1 MKNSK
6 DTGSKKKNNVSKK
19 TSKNTSVKKDIKKK
33 ETKVVKKNDGVSKE
47 KNGKKKTS
55 KKKLV
60 LKIFLIVMLV
70 SIILGIGAIFIF
82 FSMIVSE
89 APEFDPKN
97 LYTQESSIVYGA
109 DGQEIAKLG
118 TEKREKITYDDLPQ
132 VLIDAIVATEDSTF
146 FQHNG
151 FNAARFLRASL
162 SQAIGGGGG
171 GASTLTMQVSKNAY
185 TSDVSSGFEG
195 IKRKFTDIYLS
206 IFKIE
211 KTYTKEQIM
220 EFYVNSYYM
229 GGGAYGVEQ
238 ACQNYFG
245 KSVSDINLAEA
256 AMIAGIYQAPNY
268 YDPTINPEQTE
279 ERRQIVLNLMVRHGY
294 ITDEEREIA
303 SKLTVDKILATTKS
317 DGSDQIDP
325 RYRDFIDTV
334 VEDVKKKTGFNP
346 YTTPMLIYTTMDASK
361 QEYITNLMNGSNFN
375 WENEKVQAGIAVVDT
390 NTGAIVAVGAGR
402 HREGQ
407 MAYNYATMIKRQI
420 GSTSKPLYDYGPLIE
435 YNNAS
440 TYRLF
445 YDEPYTY
452 TGGTQINNWDRG
464 YKGLITMR
472 EALRISR
479 NIPALKAFQENE
491 NENIKNFVTS
501 LGLHPEYEDGYL
513 HEAHAIGAYGD
524 GVNSGE
530 SPLDIAA
537 AYAAFA
543 NGGYYTEPYAFT
555 KIIYRNSDEVYEHKP
570 VTTKV
575 MSDSTAYMVADMLV
589 TASGWATGSS
599 SVNGV
604 TYGSKT
610 GTSNYSDEIMERH
623 HLPSNAVNDLW
634 VAGICRDYATAV
646 WYGYDEIDSE
656 FYNKG
661 NGNTVLYSKLIE
673 GVFTGTSS
681 FTRPSSVVSVTVEK
695 ESPGNG
701 LLPSQYTPDNM
712 KITELFKAGT
722 EPTKVSSRFAPLSDV
737 KDLKAKISGNRISLS
752 WTAANDSEALSSDY
766 LHSLYSSTCKNVGAC
781 VDTILSSNKSVLG
794 STTYQVY
801 LKNSDGSLKLLHGTT
816 STSSDESI
824 PTGVG
829 KTATF
834 VVKNT
839 YTNNSS
845 LSSNGVEVSVDI
857 SSAIKV
863 SAELQG
869 DSNVTITEGTAY
881 NDLGVKVIEN
891 GSNVTSKASIE
902 IDVNGKKVNK
912 VDIKKAGSY
921 TITYNIKYNSFEKT
935 LTRNV
940 TVKGANTSTTPS
952 TDNQNVQNPGN

>member
-1 MKNSK
+1 MK
-6 DTGSKKKNNVSKK
+6 DKKKNVNSKK
-19 TSKNTSVKKDIKKK
+19 NSAKNTNVKKNSPKISKPNDK
-33 ETKVVKKNDGVSKE
+33 TNKVVKKNNAKSKD
-47 KNGKKKTS
+47 S
-55 KKKLV
+55 KKK
-60 LKIFLIVMLV
+60 KIIKLILIALLIF
-70 SIILGIGAIFIF
+70 IIACVAGVIIF
-82 FSMIVSE
+82 FSIIVID

-97 LYTQESSIVYGA
+97 LYTQESSIVYGSNG
-109 DGQEIAKLG
+109 DEIAKLG
-118 TEKREKITYDDLPQ
+118 TEKREKITYDDMPQ

-151 FNAARFLRASL
+151 FNAARFLKASL
-162 SQAIGGGGG
+162 SQALGGGGG

-185 TSDVSSGFEG
+185 TSDISSGFEG

-211 KTYTKEQIM
+211 KTYTKEEIM

-256 AMIAGIYQAPNY
+256 AMLAGIYQAPNY
-268 YDPTINPEQTE
+268 FDPTINPDNTE

-294 ITDEEREIA
+294 ITEEEREIA
-303 SKLTVDKILATTKS
+303 SKLTVEKLLSSKKS
-317 DGSDQIDP
+317 DGSDQIDA
-325 RYRDFIDTV
+325 RYKDFIDTV
-334 VEDVKKKTGFNP
+334 VEDVKQKTGLNP
-346 YTTPMLIYTTMDASK
+346 YTTPMLIYTTMDATK
-361 QEYITNLMNGSNFN
+361 QEYITNLMNGTNFN
-375 WENEKVQAGIAVVDT
+375 WENDKVQAGIAVIDN

-402 HREGQ
+402 HRDGQ

-445 YDEPYTY
+445 YDEPYSY
-452 TGGTQINNWDRG
+452 TGGTEINNWDRS

-479 NIPALKAFQENE
+479 NIPALKAFQEND
-491 NENIKNFVTS
+491 NENVKNFVTS
-501 LGLHPEYEDGYL
+501 LGLHPEFEDGYL

-524 GVNSGE
+524 GVTTGE
-530 SPLDIAA
+530 SPLNIAA
-537 AYAAFA
+537 AYSAFA

-555 KIIYRNSDEVYEHKP
+555 KIIYRNSDEVFEYKP

-589 TASGWATGSS
+589 TASGWATGTS

-610 GTSNYSDEIMERH
+610 GTSNYSEEVMAAH
-623 HLPSNAVNDLW
+623 NLPSNAVNDLW

-646 WYGYDEIDSE
+646 WYGYDEIDSKY
-656 FYNKG
+656 YNQG
-661 NGNTVLYSKLIE
+661 SGNTALYRQLIS
-673 GVFTGTSS
+673 GVFTGTPT

-701 LLPSQYTPDNM
+701 LLPSQYTPDSM
-712 KITELFKAGT
+712 KVTELFKAGT
-722 EPTKVSSRFAPLSDV
+722 EPTQVSSRFAPLGDV
-737 KDLKAKISGNRISLS
+737 TGLKASLNGNRISLHWDAVS
-752 WTAANDSEALSSDY
+752 TPNALSSDY
-766 LHSLYSSTCKNVGAC
+766 LSGLYSSTCKNVGGC
-781 VDTILSSNKSVLG
+781 VGAILSSNQSILG
-794 STTYQVY
+794 SVSYQIY

-816 STSSDESI
+816 DTKAEESI

-829 KTATF
+829 NTATF
-834 VVKNT
+834 VVKASYSN
-839 YTNNSS
+839 YSS
-845 LSSNGVEVSVDI
+845 LASNGVEVKVDI
-857 SSAIKV
+857 SNVKV
-863 SAELQG
+863 IDAVLNGQS
-869 DSNVTITEGTAY
+869 SITINEGVSY
-881 NDLGVKVIEN
+881 NDAGVKVTEN
-891 GSNVTSKASIE
+891 KTTDVTSKANIE
-902 IDVNGKKVNK
+902 ITVNGQKVNK
-912 VDIKKAGSY
+912 VNITSAGTY
-921 TITYNIKYNSFEKT
+921 TINYKIKYNDFSKT
-935 LTRNV
+935 LTRTV
-940 TVKGANTSTTPS
+940 TVNKSSNNT
-952 TDNQNVQNPGN
+952 QNSGN